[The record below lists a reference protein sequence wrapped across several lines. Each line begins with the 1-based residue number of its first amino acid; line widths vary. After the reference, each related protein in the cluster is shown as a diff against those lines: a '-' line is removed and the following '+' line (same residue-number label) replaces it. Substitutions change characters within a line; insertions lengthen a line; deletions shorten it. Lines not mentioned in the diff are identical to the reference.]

1 VERYPDDFRVVMMG
15 LDDGYSTARI
25 ARLRERQASLLKK
38 KPSGGGRDWADTGQR
53 SVILEL
59 WTREEIQEK
68 NELPF
73 LGLEL
78 QVTIIRSAIRKI
90 LVA

>member
-1 VERYPDDFRVVMMG
+1 MERYPDDFRVVMMG
-15 LDDGYSTARI
+15 LDDGYSTAHI

-38 KPSGGGRDWADTGQR
+38 PSRGGRDWADTGQR

-78 QVTIIRSAIRKI
+78 QVTIIRASIRKM

>member
-1 VERYPDDFRVVMMG
+1 MATLQPISPGFGSAKPPCSR
-15 LDDGYSTARI
+15 
-25 ARLRERQASLLKK
+25 
-38 KPSGGGRDWADTGQR
+38 KPSRGGRDWADTGQH

-78 QVTIIRSAIRKI
+78 QVTIIRASIRKI